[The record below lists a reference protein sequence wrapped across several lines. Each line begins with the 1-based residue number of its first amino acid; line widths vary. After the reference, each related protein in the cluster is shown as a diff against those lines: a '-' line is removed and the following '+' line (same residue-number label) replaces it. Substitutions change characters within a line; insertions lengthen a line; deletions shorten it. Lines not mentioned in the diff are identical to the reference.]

1 MGTFIGEDD
10 NDAQSRFEA
19 IAMPHL
25 NAAYNLARWLTR
37 NEHDAEDLVQSAY
50 LRAFR
55 FASSFHGGDARAWLL
70 TIVRNTYYTT
80 LRDGRAQRNAVSF
93 DEDLHT
99 DAAGPSADTDPAR
112 IVASRSA
119 ALTVNEALE
128 QLPTAFREILVMKE
142 LDDLT
147 YKQIAQVADIPIGT
161 VMSRLARARKMLLDC
176 LQHGAVGD

>member
-1 MGTFIGEDD
+1 MFIRDED

-25 NAAYNLARWLTR
+25 DAAYNLARWLTR
-37 NEHDAEDLVQSAY
+37 NEHDADDLVQSAY

-55 FASSFHGGDARAWLL
+55 FVSSFRGGDARAWLL
-70 TIVRNTYYTT
+70 TIVRNTYYTS
-80 LRDGRAQRNAVSF
+80 LRDGRAHRDAVSF
-93 DEDLHT
+93 DEELHT
-99 DAAGPSADTDPAR
+99 EADGQAADNDPAC
-112 IVASRSA
+112 IVGRRDA

-142 LDDLT
+142 LDALT

-176 LQHGAVGD
+176 LQRGAAGD